1 MTDREVIAR
10 RTGSARPM
18 YLLSAI
24 LGVAILIVSV
34 LFMGQA
40 DGETGQSVT
49 WGMLI
54 VVGVLVAVLGLWYF
68 VKTMKTPDVI
78 CEREGDHILF
88 LGKNIPLK
96 DILNVRCR
104 RAHSRYGD
112 YGWGKLTV
120 DYAGGSIE
128 SDFVADVEA
137 VHDRLITLMRE
148 YAAEGKGE

>member
-1 MTDREVIAR
+1 MTEPEVIAR
-10 RTGSARPM
+10 RTGAARPM
-18 YLLSAI
+18 YFCAALF
-24 LGVAILIVSV
+24 GVALLIVSV

-49 WGMLI
+49 WGLLI
-54 VVGVLVAVLGLWYF
+54 VAGVLVAVLGTVYF
-68 VKTMKTPDVI
+68 VKAMKTPDVI

-120 DYAGGSIE
+120 DYAGGSIG

-137 VHDRLITLMRE
+137 VHDRLIALMRE
-148 YAAEGKGE
+148 AAEGKGE